1 MDASLFF
8 PVAVAISL
16 TPGPNNF
23 CALNHGIR
31 QGVGAALVG
40 TVGRAVAFAIFLA
53 LSGLGLGAMLL
64 ASEAA
69 FNVMKWVGAAYLF
82 WLGWQAWRS
91 AGSLGGALAAGADG
105 DAGLPHWRAWELMR
119 REFLLGISNPKA
131 MLLFAAI
138 FPQFIDP
145 ARPAAMQF
153 VTLGATYLAAE
164 FVSSLVYGLGG
175 QQLRRFISSPR
186 AAARMN
192 KATAGVF
199 IGAGGWLLAAQR

>member
-1 MDASLFF
+1 MDALLFF

-31 QGVGAALVG
+31 QGVGAALLG

-91 AGSLGGALAAGADG
+91 AGSLGGALAAGAEADS
-105 DAGLPHWRAWELMR
+105 ARRFTARELMR

-153 VTLGATYLAAE
+153 VTLGGTYLVGE

-186 AAARMN
+186 AAARLN
-192 KATAGVF
+192 RATAGVF

>member
-1 MDASLFF
+1 MDALLFF

-31 QGVGAALVG
+31 QGVGAALLG

-91 AGSLGGALAAGADG
+91 AGSLGGALAAGPDG
-105 DAGLPHWRAWELMR
+105 DTTQRFTAQELMR
-119 REFLLGISNPKA
+119 REFWLGISNPKA

-145 ARPAAMQF
+145 SRPAAMQF
-153 VTLGATYLAAE
+153 VTLGGTYLAAE

-186 AAARMN
+186 AAARLN
-192 KATAGVF
+192 RATAGVF

>member
-1 MDASLFF
+1 MDVLLFF
-8 PVAVAISL
+8 PVAVAIAL

-31 QGVGAALVG
+31 QGVGAALLG

-69 FNVMKWVGAAYLF
+69 FNAMKWVGAAYLF

-91 AGSLGGALAAGADG
+91 AGCLSGALAAGADG
-105 DAGLPHWRAWELMR
+105 EAIQRFSARELMR

-138 FPQFIDP
+138 FPQFIEP
-145 ARPAAMQF
+145 SRPAAMQF
-153 VTLGATYLAAE
+153 VTLGGTYLAAE
-164 FVSSLVYGLGG
+164 FVSALVYGLGG
-175 QQLRRFISSPR
+175 QQLRRFIRSPR
-186 AAARMN
+186 AAARLN
-192 KATAGVF
+192 RATAGVF
-199 IGAGGWLLAAQR
+199 VGAGGWLLAAQR

>member
-1 MDASLFF
+1 MDALLFF

-31 QGVGAALVG
+31 QGVGAALLG

-91 AGSLGGALAAGADG
+91 AGSLSGALAAGADG
-105 DAGLPHWRAWELMR
+105 DATRHFTVRELMR

-145 ARPAAMQF
+145 SRPAAMQF
-153 VTLGATYLAAE
+153 VTLGGTYLAAE

-186 AAARMN
+186 AAARLN
-192 KATAGVF
+192 RATAGVF
-199 IGAGGWLLAAQR
+199 VGAGGWLLAAQR